1 MMKKKIIMALICLG
15 IAATFGA
22 CTSKTADQAAKNM
35 EKYDDAVDS
44 AREGVEKTEEEK
56 QNTEDAVNQIDA
68 SDLGLN

>member
-1 MMKKKIIMALICLG
+1 MKKKIIMALICLG
-15 IAATFGA
+15 IASTFVA

>member
-1 MMKKKIIMALICLG
+1 MKKKIIMALICLG
-15 IAATFGA
+15 IASTFGT

>member
-1 MMKKKIIMALICLG
+1 
-15 IAATFGA
+15 
-22 CTSKTADQAAKNM
+22 M